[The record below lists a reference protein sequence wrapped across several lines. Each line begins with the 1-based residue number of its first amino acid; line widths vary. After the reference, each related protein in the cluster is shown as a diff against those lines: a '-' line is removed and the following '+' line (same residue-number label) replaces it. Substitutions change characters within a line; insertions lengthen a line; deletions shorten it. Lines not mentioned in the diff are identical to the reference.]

1 MAATT
6 GLETHQLQTTI
17 RFIQGYRYLDRCGET
32 LIRLENSLADGWI
45 PVETTP
51 ASGAIKNDLLGMV
64 ATFNSSGM
72 TVLQQEFVSFEH
84 FRDQTCKLYETLW
97 RTLEL
102 ENINAPTA
110 KVVLQ
115 KGFKD
120 GTIEDAQDY
129 LRGLNLCTPRPDL
142 LAFMDGP
149 ANAVDFTL
157 VTEKDDTWSGVP
169 VHRRRRLQAMVIRQE
184 KHAAF
189 DDRLL
194 QRTRLLPQRQR
205 EAMAGLMELRRRHPE
220 VAPVAAQLDLEDSLE
235 TEFRAKEFDLPGLL
249 EQTWQWAE
257 KFKTEASR
265 WQKNNA

>member
-6 GLETHQLQTTI
+6 GLEIHQLQTTI
-17 RFIQGYRYLDRCGET
+17 RFVQGYRFLDRCGET
-32 LIRLENSLADGWI
+32 LIRLEQTLAEGWI

-72 TVLQQEFVSFEH
+72 TVLQREFVSFEH
-84 FRDQTCKLYETLW
+84 FRDQACKLYETLW

-102 ENINAPTA
+102 ENINAPGMN
-110 KVVLQ
+110 VVLQ
-115 KGFKD
+115 KGFRD
-120 GTIEDAQDY
+120 GVIEEAEAY
-129 LRGLNLCTPRPDL
+129 VRRLSLCTPRPEL

-149 ANAVDFTL
+149 QSATDFTL
-157 VTEKDDTWSGVP
+157 VTEKADTWNGVP
-169 VHRRRRLQAMVIRQE
+169 VHRRRRLQAATVRQE
-184 KHAAF
+184 KQPAF

-194 QRTRLLPQRQR
+194 QRTRLLSKRQR
-205 EAMAGLMELRRRHPE
+205 EAMAALVELRRRHPE
-220 VAPVAAQLDLEDSLE
+220 LAPVAAQLSLE
-235 TEFRAKEFDLPGLL
+235 EALEAEFRAKEFDLPGLL

-257 KFKTEASR
+257 QFKTEVSR